1 MSIDDMTTTHL
12 NFALGAGVS
21 VSAAM
26 GMGTWAGVGAGADVE
41 QDMLDIEVEVLAK
54 TNLAV
59 STDRVSST
67 HYEYSFT
74 FTYDFSTS
82 ADPNLAGH
90 PSDVIIGGGLDL
102 IVSEA
107 IKGQSVICCNYYTF
121 SSFVDFV
128 CFCVCS
134 VYQHDFLP

>member
-12 NFALGAGVS
+12 NFGLGVGMS
-21 VSAAM
+21 L
-26 GMGTWAGVGAGADVE
+26 GFGNTMGTWAGVGGGAE
-41 QDMLDIEVEVLAK
+41 ITLDIADTEVDILAK

-59 STDRVSST
+59 ATDRVSST
-67 HYEYSFT
+67 HYEYTFT

-107 IKGQSVICCNYYTF
+107 IKGKQSVRAITQLHLLPIVFIC
-121 SSFVDFV
+121 
-128 CFCVCS
+128 
-134 VYQHDFLP
+134 